1 LGGVRFSLFPFVFT
15 NGVRGRARARPAHQL
30 QFFSMALRK
39 LPGSLPTFSSHTQEV
54 SSIPVRAA
62 HGVPEKDVA
71 KSEKYSL
78 FNASYGISII
88 ITSHMTAISR
98 DGQI

>member
-1 LGGVRFSLFPFVFT
+1 MT
-15 NGVRGRARARPAHQL
+15 
-30 QFFSMALRK
+30 LRK

-62 HGVPEKDVA
+62 HGVPEQDVA

-78 FNASYGISII
+78 FNASYGSALL
-88 ITSHMTAISR
+88 SRAI
-98 DGQI
+98 